1 MPSWLPRS
9 LAVLLVVLLLAIG
22 AATLLLVDGRDR
34 LAAAATPWRT
44 HETPSPALS
53 AEHREV
59 AAAAQ
64 DMAVAFLTVDHRDM
78 EPVVQA
84 VLDHATGDFAEQYA
98 AQRDRLV
105 AEAGR
110 SEAVA
115 TPAVVASGVTEL
127 DGDTATVLVAADSA
141 VTNTTTGDD
150 PRPRYYRLR
159 LELVRIDGQ
168 WLTRSLE
175 FVR

>member
-9 LAVLLVVLLLAIG
+9 LAVVLVLLLLTIG

-34 LAAAATPWRT
+34 LATAATPWRT
-44 HETPSPALS
+44 GGTTSPTLS

-64 DMAVAFLTVDHRDM
+64 EMAVAFLTVDHRDM
-78 EPVVQA
+78 EPVTQA
-84 VLDHATGDFAEQYA
+84 VLDHATGGFAEQYA

-110 SEAVA
+110 SEAIA
-115 TPAVVASGVTEL
+115 TPVVVASGVAEL

-141 VTNTTTGDD
+141 VTNTTTGDE

-159 LELVRIDGQ
+159 LELVRVDGQ